1 MIFTKVVS
9 NKSIYETQIIEAK
22 IVFICVGLSQY
33 SALQS
38 YSLVQRPTQDLSVVQ
53 ARTPGSAFCTRRSAF
68 WLVGAANFAK
78 PTPHFFSQNC
88 SIDQPVAYLYQ

>member
-33 SALQS
+33 SVLQS
-38 YSLVQRPTQDLSVVQ
+38 YSLVQCPTQDLSVVP
-53 ARTPGSAFCTRRSAF
+53 ARPPALGVLHSDY
-68 WLVGAANFAK
+68 LVAAANFAK

-88 SIDQPVAYLYQ
+88 SIN

>member
-68 WLVGAANFAK
+68 WRDAEQAL
-78 PTPHFFSQNC
+78 S
-88 SIDQPVAYLYQ
+88 